1 MKARRILTIGLLALV
16 TVTTGA
22 LVAQTPQAIGTWAPL
37 RDLANPLP
45 NGASVA
51 LPDGRTLIAGGTAA
65 GDRPTD
71 GVTLYDPTNDTLI
84 LAGKLLVPRSGHTA
98 SLLKDG
104 RILVVGG
111 VTDAG
116 VISTDIER
124 FDPVT
129 GTSEIVG
136 QLAEPR
142 RGHVAA
148 ALLDGTVLIAGGATT
163 DGLVLQSAAVFN
175 PETNNLTPLAAG
187 LQLARVNATA
197 TTLLDGRVLIAGGS
211 NGSADLA
218 SAEIFERYWQTFAM
232 AATQMSVARQGHA
245 AVMLPHN
252 GGVLFAGG
260 TSNGAAPA
268 GTDLFL
274 PAVFPDP
281 FSYGEGEFTA
291 TGALAAPRAAAVAGP
306 TSVEGYAFGA
316 TAGAKDAEVYR
327 FATIKT
333 DKNDYAPGELAVITG
348 SGWQPDE
355 EVTLLIQEDP
365 AVHEDYVLK
374 LAADSD
380 GNISWNQ
387 WAPERHDFGVRFYL
401 TATGTKSRAQTTFT
415 DAAADTSV
423 SVGCSPGSV
432 ASGSPTICTTTVTN
446 TANGAPGGWPRGS
459 IDWTLTG
466 GLTGSF
472 SATACNL
479 TQVGT
484 TNSSRC
490 SVTFTPNTPTALPN
504 GKVKG
509 TYEPSPADWKGAND
523 QFTLPVTTATKTT
536 PTITFTSAP
545 TPTFG
550 GGNFS
555 VSATTTNTDSSA
567 LTYSVVSGPCN
578 WVSGSTFSSSGA
590 GACEVRASG
599 AATANFNAASNTQTV
614 TIAKAP
620 ATIVVSCPVSVEYTG
635 APQELCTAAVTGAGG
650 LNQSLTVS
658 YTNNTNAGTAT
669 ASASYAES
677 ANHLASNGSKDFT
690 IVKAPTTV
698 TVTCPAS
705 VEYNGSAQTPCSATV
720 TGAGG
725 LNQPLPVS
733 YSNNTNAGT
742 ATASASYAESANHLG
757 ETGSTD
763 FTITKAP
770 TTVVVSC
777 PASVEY
783 NGAAQTP
790 CSATVTGN
798 GGLNQSVPVNYSNN
812 TNAGTATAI
821 ASYAESANHLSGND
835 SETFNIAKA
844 PVTVTVTCPVSVT
857 YNGSAQEPCTATVS
871 GAGLAEQSL
880 TVSYSDNTNAGT
892 ATASASYAESANH
905 RSGNDSETFN
915 IAKAPVTVTV
925 TCPVSVTY
933 SGSAQEPCTASVTG
947 AGGLNQSLTVS
958 YSNNTNAGMATA
970 GATYTESAN
979 HQAGSDEKTFT
990 IAKAPVTV
998 AVTCPASVTYNG
1010 SAQTPCSAAVTGA
1023 GWLNQALTVS
1033 YADNTNAGTATASA
1047 SYAESANHL
1056 GNTGSTQFT
1065 IDRRTLTITPEG
1077 GKTKLL
1083 GATFTAF
1090 TGSVTGLQGTDAGTA
1105 TYASPGAPAAA
1116 AVGSYDIT
1124 ATFVFTSGSASNYD
1138 VQLNTAVKGLVVVYR
1153 WDGFLQPINDTA
1165 HDLTVMSKFKLGQT
1179 IPAKFVL
1186 KNAAGAVVL
1195 QTGSPEFTRSANLGA
1210 CDTNSIPED
1219 VPALTADVVPQYKWD
1234 GSQYHY
1240 NWSTKGLTSG
1250 LYRVFAKLGD
1260 GTTQSVDICLTK

>member
-1 MKARRILTIGLLALV
+1 VKARRILTIGLLALV

-37 RDLANPLP
+37 RDLANPLS
-45 NGASVA
+45 NGASIA

-65 GDRPTD
+65 GDTPTD

-355 EVTLLIQEDP
+355 EVTLLFQEDP

-401 TATGTKSRAQTTFT
+401 TATGTKSRAQVTFT

-423 SVGCSPGSV
+423 TVGCSPGSV

-459 IDWTLTG
+459 VDWTLTG

-472 SATACNL
+472 SATACTL

-484 TNSSRC
+484 TNRSRC
-490 SVTFTPNTPTALPN
+490 SVTFTPNNPTALAN

-509 TYEPSPADWKGAND
+509 TYEPSPADWKSGND

-536 PTITFTSAP
+536 PTITFSPAP

-550 GGNFS
+550 DGNFS

-635 APQELCTAAVTGAGG
+635 APQELCTATVTGAGG
-650 LNQSLTVS
+650 LNQPLTVS
-658 YTNNTNAGTAT
+658 YTNNTNAGTATASASYPESANHLASNGSKDFTIAKAPATIVVSCPVSVVYNGSAQEPCSASVTGAGGLNDPLTVNYINNTNAGTAT

-677 ANHLASNGSKDFT
+677 ANHLSSNGSKDFT
-690 IVKAPTTV
+690 ITKAVATV
-698 TVTCPAS
+698 TVTCPDSVVYNGSAQEPCSATVTGAGGLNDPLTVNYINNTNAGTATASASYAESANHQAGNGSKDFSIAKAPVTVAVACPAS
-705 VEYNGSAQTPCSATV
+705 VTYNGSAQTPCSATV
-720 TGAGG
+720 AGAGG
-725 LNQPLPVS
+725 LNQPLTVS
-733 YSNNTNAGT
+733 YANNTNAGT

-757 ETGSTD
+757 
-763 FTITKAP
+763 
-770 TTVVVSC
+770 
-777 PASVEY
+777 
-783 NGAAQTP
+783 
-790 CSATVTGN
+790 
-798 GGLNQSVPVNYSNN
+798 
-812 TNAGTATAI
+812 NAG
-821 ASYAESANHLSGND
+821 S
-835 SETFNIAKA
+835 K
-844 PVTVTVTCPVSVT
+844 
-857 YNGSAQEPCTATVS
+857 
-871 GAGLAEQSL
+871 
-880 TVSYSDNTNAGT
+880 
-892 ATASASYAESANH
+892 
-905 RSGNDSETFN
+905 
-915 IAKAPVTVTV
+915 
-925 TCPVSVTY
+925 
-933 SGSAQEPCTASVTG
+933 
-947 AGGLNQSLTVS
+947 
-958 YSNNTNAGMATA
+958 
-970 GATYTESAN
+970 
-979 HQAGSDEKTFT
+979 
-990 IAKAPVTV
+990 
-998 AVTCPASVTYNG
+998 
-1010 SAQTPCSAAVTGA
+1010 
-1023 GWLNQALTVS
+1023 
-1033 YADNTNAGTATASA
+1033 
-1047 SYAESANHL
+1047 
-1056 GNTGSTQFT
+1056 QFT
-1065 IDRRTLTITPEG
+1065 IDRRTLTITPNG

-1090 TGSVTGLQGTDAGTA
+1090 TGTVTGLQGTDAGTA
-1105 TYASPGAPAAA
+1105 TYASLGAPAAA
-1116 AVGSYDIT
+1116 PVGSYDIT
-1124 ATFVFTSGSASNYD
+1124 ATFVFTNGSASNYD
-1138 VQLNTAVKGLVVVYR
+1138 VTFGTAVKGLVVVYR

-1165 HDLTVMSKFKLGQT
+1165 HDLSVMSKFKLGQT

-1186 KNAAGAVVL
+1186 KNAAGALVQQV
-1195 QTGSPEFTRSANLGA
+1195 GSPEFSRTGYLGA
-1210 CDTNSIPED
+1210 CDVNSIPED
-1219 VPALTADVVPQYKWD
+1219 VPAVPADVVPEYKWD

-1240 NWSTKGLTSG
+1240 NWSTKGLAAG
-1250 LYRVFAKLGD
+1250 LYRIFARLGD

>member
-1 MKARRILTIGLLALV
+1 
-16 TVTTGA
+16 
-22 LVAQTPQAIGTWAPL
+22 
-37 RDLANPLP
+37 
-45 NGASVA
+45 
-51 LPDGRTLIAGGTAA
+51 
-65 GDRPTD
+65 
-71 GVTLYDPTNDTLI
+71 
-84 LAGKLLVPRSGHTA
+84 
-98 SLLKDG
+98 
-104 RILVVGG
+104 
-111 VTDAG
+111 
-116 VISTDIER
+116 
-124 FDPVT
+124 
-129 GTSEIVG
+129 
-136 QLAEPR
+136 
-142 RGHVAA
+142 
-148 ALLDGTVLIAGGATT
+148 
-163 DGLVLQSAAVFN
+163 
-175 PETNNLTPLAAG
+175 
-187 LQLARVNATA
+187 
-197 TTLLDGRVLIAGGS
+197 
-211 NGSADLA
+211 
-218 SAEIFERYWQTFAM
+218 M

-355 EVTLLIQEDP
+355 EVTLLFQEDP

-401 TATGTKSRAQTTFT
+401 TATGTKSRAQVTFT

-423 SVGCSPGSV
+423 TVGCSPGSV
-432 ASGSPTICTTTVTN
+432 ASGSATICTTTVTN

-459 IDWTLTG
+459 VDWTLTG

-472 SATACNL
+472 SATACTL

-484 TNSSRC
+484 TNRSRC
-490 SVTFTPNTPTALPN
+490 SVTFTPNNPTALAN

-509 TYEPSPADWKGAND
+509 TYEPSPADWKSGND

-536 PTITFTSAP
+536 PTITFSPAP

-550 GGNFS
+550 DGNFS

-635 APQELCTAAVTGAGG
+635 APQELCTATVTGAGG
-650 LNQSLTVS
+650 LNEPLTVS
-658 YTNNTNAGTAT
+658 YTNNTNAGTATASASYPESANYLASNGSKDFTIAKAPATIVVSCPVSVVYNGSAQEPCSASVTGAGGLNDPLTVNYINNTNAGTATASASYAESANHLSSNGSKDFTITKAVATVTVTCPDSVVYNGSAQEPCSATVMGAGGLNDPLTVNYINNTNAGTAT

-690 IVKAPTTV
+690 ITKAVATV
-698 TVTCPAS
+698 TVTCPDSVVYNGSAQEPCSATVTGAGGLNDPLTVNYINNTNAGTATASASYAESANHQAGNGSKDFSIAKAPVTVAVACPAS
-705 VEYNGSAQTPCSATV
+705 VTYNGSAQTPCSATV
-720 TGAGG
+720 AGAGG
-725 LNQPLPVS
+725 LNQPLTVS
-733 YSNNTNAGT
+733 YANNTNAGT

-757 ETGSTD
+757 
-763 FTITKAP
+763 
-770 TTVVVSC
+770 
-777 PASVEY
+777 
-783 NGAAQTP
+783 
-790 CSATVTGN
+790 
-798 GGLNQSVPVNYSNN
+798 
-812 TNAGTATAI
+812 NAG
-821 ASYAESANHLSGND
+821 S
-835 SETFNIAKA
+835 K
-844 PVTVTVTCPVSVT
+844 
-857 YNGSAQEPCTATVS
+857 
-871 GAGLAEQSL
+871 
-880 TVSYSDNTNAGT
+880 
-892 ATASASYAESANH
+892 
-905 RSGNDSETFN
+905 
-915 IAKAPVTVTV
+915 
-925 TCPVSVTY
+925 
-933 SGSAQEPCTASVTG
+933 
-947 AGGLNQSLTVS
+947 
-958 YSNNTNAGMATA
+958 
-970 GATYTESAN
+970 
-979 HQAGSDEKTFT
+979 
-990 IAKAPVTV
+990 
-998 AVTCPASVTYNG
+998 
-1010 SAQTPCSAAVTGA
+1010 
-1023 GWLNQALTVS
+1023 
-1033 YADNTNAGTATASA
+1033 
-1047 SYAESANHL
+1047 
-1056 GNTGSTQFT
+1056 QFT
-1065 IDRRTLTITPEG
+1065 IDRRTLTITPDG

-1090 TGSVTGLQGTDAGTA
+1090 TGTVTGLQGTDAGTA
-1105 TYASPGAPAAA
+1105 TYASLGAPAAA
-1116 AVGSYDIT
+1116 PVGSYDIT
-1124 ATFVFTSGSASNYD
+1124 ATFVFTNGSASNYD
-1138 VQLNTAVKGLVVVYR
+1138 VTFGTAVKGLVVVYR

-1165 HDLTVMSKFKLGQT
+1165 HDLSVMSKFKLGQT

-1186 KNAAGAVVL
+1186 KNAAGALVQQV
-1195 QTGSPEFTRSANLGA
+1195 GSPEFSRTGYLGA
-1210 CDTNSIPED
+1210 CDVNSIPED
-1219 VPALTADVVPQYKWD
+1219 VPAVPADVVPEYKWD

-1240 NWSTKGLTSG
+1240 NWSTKGLAAG
-1250 LYRVFAKLGD
+1250 LYRIFARLGD